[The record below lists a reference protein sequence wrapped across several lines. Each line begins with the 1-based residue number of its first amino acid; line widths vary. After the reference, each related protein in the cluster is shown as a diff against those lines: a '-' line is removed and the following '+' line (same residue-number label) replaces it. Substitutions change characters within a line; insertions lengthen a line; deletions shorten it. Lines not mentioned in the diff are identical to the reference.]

1 MRENK
6 RDSKNVPS
14 NTKSFAEDE
23 FSESL
28 LKALAMYLRLFEEG
42 KRERESS
49 QTKTTTLL
57 CALKKGGE
65 KEYINLKANNV

>member
-23 FSESL
+23 FRESL

-42 KRERESS
+42 KREREQPNKNNNFIMCPQEGRRKRIYKS
-49 QTKTTTLL
+49 
-57 CALKKGGE
+57 KG
-65 KEYINLKANNV
+65 K